1 MKNKL
6 TTDSKALLWSA
17 VEKWSVFKYGKINLS
32 RLAVDSGIGLGTAAR
47 LKDLDVTVGIDKV
60 QAIASSFGV
69 SLWAFLD
76 PSTDP
81 NNPSPTYS
89 PEATD
94 LARSL
99 DRLSD
104 PIARRMAYATA
115 LQIIEFA
122 QRSPGTVASVP

>member
-1 MKNKL
+1 MNNKY

-17 VEKWSVFKYGKINLS
+17 VEKWSIFKYGKINLS

-81 NNPSPTYS
+81 NNPAPIYS
-89 PEATD
+89 PEAAD

-115 LQIIEFA
+115 SQIIEFA